1 MGKRKV
7 RDEADA
13 RACVAA
19 AEASGRD
26 LTGWARAEGVDGR
39 SLRAWSMNLGL
50 VARTRRRK
58 HSLRKSEV
66 RLVELVRAPSTA
78 AARRYV
84 VRVGDRTI
92 EVDDGFDESTL
103 RRLLSVV
110 SPC

>member
-1 MGKRKV
+1 MGKRKI

-19 AEASGRD
+19 ADASGRD
-26 LTGWARAEGVDGR
+26 LKEWARTEGVDGR
-39 SLRAWSMNLGL
+39 SLNAWSMNLGL
-50 VARTRRRK
+50 GNRRRRRR
-58 HSLRKSEV
+58 SSGQSQV
-66 RLVELVRAPSTA
+66 RLVELVRAPVAA

-84 VRVGDRTI
+84 VRVGDRTV

-103 RRLLSVV
+103 RRLLSVL